1 MKKYEKPVVV
11 VDNEVSEGVYAASGA
26 AVVTVKLDS
35 KKEFH
40 AGSGAAKFVISW
52 PADVVLRS
60 ITLIFNQNIDS
71 AYANTAAAVS
81 GNKVT
86 FAYNNGWNPTSPVDA
101 TVNVGTGLD
110 TLRLDSYTFDLQ

>member
-35 KKEFH
+35 KIEFH

-60 ITLIFNQNIDS
+60 VTLIFNQNIDS

-81 GNKVT
+81 GNKVI
-86 FAYNNGWNPTSPVDA
+86 FAYNGWNPTSPVEA

>member
-35 KKEFH
+35 KTEFH

-86 FAYNNGWNPTSPVDA
+86 FAYNGWNS
-101 TVNVGTGLD
+101 D
-110 TLRLDSYTFDLQ
+110 TELHFLMYINCYLSREDPHFCKW

>member
-35 KKEFH
+35 KKEFN

-60 ITLIFNQNIDS
+60 VTLIFNQNIDS
-71 AYANTAAAVS
+71 AYANTAAAV
-81 GNKVT
+81 
-86 FAYNNGWNPTSPVDA
+86 
-101 TVNVGTGLD
+101 
-110 TLRLDSYTFDLQ
+110 

>member
-40 AGSGAAKFVISW
+40 AGSGVAKFVISW

-71 AYANTAAAVS
+71 AYANTVAAVS

-86 FAYNNGWNPTSPVDA
+86 FAYNGWNPTSPVDA
-101 TVNVGTGLD
+101 TVKVGTGLD